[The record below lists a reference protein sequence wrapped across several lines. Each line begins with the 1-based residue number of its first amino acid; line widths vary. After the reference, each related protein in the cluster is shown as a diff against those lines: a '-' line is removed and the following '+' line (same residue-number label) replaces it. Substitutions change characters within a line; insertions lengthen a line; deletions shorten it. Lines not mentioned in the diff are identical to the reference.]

1 LYAELL
7 LFIQEKKLYLD
18 PKLNQQTLVNKFG
31 TNRQYIYEAI
41 SKNGNENL
49 RGVINRFRI
58 NETKE
63 IVEEKMK
70 ASQPIDLIDLSARV
84 GFNSYQTFYRAFK
97 TITGLTPNEYLKELK
112 QDIAIRNLTIISEL
126 TQ

>member
-1 LYAELL
+1 MYAELL